1 MGTKFWVI
9 RFLQVWGFAFLGILG
24 GQLLIGR
31 GGEQALTQA
40 LVWAPITAAVFVATR
55 LYHIRRGRRCELCN
69 DMPDSSPESD

>member
-1 MGTKFWVI
+1 MGLKFWI
-9 RFLQVWGFAFLGILG
+9 RRFLQVCMFAFLGILG

-31 GGEQALTQA
+31 GGQQAMGQALF
-40 LVWAPITAAVFVATR
+40 WAPITASVFIATR